1 MSFVACVAAAC
12 VAVSLIYYAA
22 ATIASLRHAS
32 RAAAPPPNLPKIA
45 PRVALLKPL
54 HGRAYNLA
62 DNLTSYLELD
72 YPRSEYVFG
81 VSDYADPATDVAI
94 GLKSLYGMARI
105 TLAVGEEPHCANHK
119 VAKLVRMA
127 ERAPHAD
134 VIVVS
139 DADVFADRDHLRRVI
154 GELMA
159 DPAVGIV
166 TCLYRARPRGGLASR
181 LEALSVNTDFAPMV
195 MLSSSIEPIAYALG
209 ATIAIRREVLAAVGG
224 FAALKDVLADDYQLG
239 RLVAARGYRIRLS
252 SSLVTIVCDEARFR
266 DFWNHQLRW
275 ARTYRTTRP
284 VSRAA
289 IVTHGP
295 AWALVYAVATGGSA
309 HALEAFALVFA
320 VRIGMGAILSRRVL
334 GVPRML
340 RDLWLLPF
348 KDLVMTGVWFASLF
362 GKEVVWRG
370 RRLRIRTDGTMQEV
384 NG

>member
-1 MSFVACVAAAC
+1 MSIVASVAIAC

-22 ATIASLRHAS
+22 ATVAGLRHAS
-32 RAAAPPPNLPKIA
+32 RAAAPPPPLPKIA

-72 YPRSEYVFG
+72 YPRAEYLFG
-81 VSDYADPATDVAI
+81 VSDYSDPATDVAV

-105 TLAVGEEPHCANHK
+105 TLVVGEEPRCANHK

-127 ERAPHAD
+127 NRAPHAD

-139 DADVFADRDHLRRVI
+139 DADVFVDNDHLRRVI

-166 TCLYRARPRGGLASR
+166 TCLYRARARGSLASR

-195 MLSSSIEPIAYALG
+195 MLSSSLEPIAYALG
-209 ATIAIRREVLAAVGG
+209 ATIAIRREVLEAVGG
-224 FAALKDVLADDYQLG
+224 FAALKYLLADDYHLG

-266 DFWNHQLRW
+266 DFWNHQIRW

-295 AWALVYAVATGGSA
+295 AWALVYAVATGGRA
-309 HALEAFALVFA
+309 HALEALALVFA